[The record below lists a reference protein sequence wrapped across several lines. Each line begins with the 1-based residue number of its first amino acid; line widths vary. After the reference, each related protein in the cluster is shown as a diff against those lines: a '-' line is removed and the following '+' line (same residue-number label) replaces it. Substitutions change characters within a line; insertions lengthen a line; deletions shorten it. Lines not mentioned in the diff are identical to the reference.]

1 MVPGNDGRGYV
12 TLSGSALI
20 HLEVCSLFQSGLYV
34 IFQYLH
40 FPLGEKKKVYGRVAK
55 LLLVAIFVFDVY
67 KLSLNFVI
75 HFFLKLYRFVMY
87 ECCVFIPQFSSF

>member
-40 FPLGEKKKVYGRVAK
+40 FPLGEKKK
-55 LLLVAIFVFDVY
+55 FT
-67 KLSLNFVI
+67 
-75 HFFLKLYRFVMY
+75 
-87 ECCVFIPQFSSF
+87 EE